1 MLLGQSAT
9 KFKGDELGG
18 GRWDLVNPSKPSINY
33 ATGDIVYSEDADG
46 KITGASAHFN
56 VYGGPYTEHRLSSM
70 FARVGYDFDERY
82 MLQAT
87 VRRDGSSRFG
97 SNNKYGVFPSF
108 SLGWN
113 IMNENFMEST
123 RKWLSNMK
131 LRVSWGKNGNDNIG
145 DFLYTTLTSMGSNY
159 YFGTNSNLTIG
170 SKANRLANPDLKW
183 Q

>member
-1 MLLGQSAT
+1 MLFRSDTMKRENKLVPYKVNVNKQTWYEYIVFNGGEGLMLKDPNGRYYHKRGREYTKIKKFDTWDGHSFNVLLGQSAT

-82 MLQAT
+82 MLQ
-87 VRRDGSSRFG
+87 
-97 SNNKYGVFPSF
+97 
-108 SLGWN
+108 
-113 IMNENFMEST
+113 
-123 RKWLSNMK
+123 
-131 LRVSWGKNGNDNIG
+131 IG
-145 DFLYTTLTSMGSNY
+145 R
-159 YFGTNSNLTIG
+159 
-170 SKANRLANPDLKW
+170 AHV
-183 Q
+183 